1 MQKIHPHRFR
11 AIRGMRPS
19 PGAAIPEPA
28 TAHDLSR
35 GLQSSSTPPKHSG
48 FRAIPRSCPL
58 LLILLSCLFT
68 AHPLAARASSVV
80 IYTSQD
86 EEYADPTFREFER
99 ETGIKILPVYDSEA
113 VKTVGLVNRLLHEQN
128 HPQCDVF
135 WNNEEMR
142 TRMLAARGLFRETNG
157 WVLTGWRSRRLVV
170 NTNLLPVA
178 QAPRTFAEA
187 TNAIWRGKF
196 ALAYPLFGTTATH
209 FQVLR
214 QHSGDAA
221 WQAWCRALNA
231 NKPMLVDGNS
241 VVVKLVG
248 GGEASFGFTDSDDI
262 AGGQQ
267 EGMPIVA
274 MPLADDSLL
283 VHNTL
288 GLLRGAPHPVEAQRL
303 FDYLQSKPVLDRL
316 FQAHAVES
324 ESAAIASDDPGLKV
338 DWDSLLRDLDPTT
351 AELQDIFLR

>member
-1 MQKIHPHRFR
+1 MSEISALTPFCLCDNRFAR
-11 AIRGMRPS
+11 
-19 PGAAIPEPA
+19 
-28 TAHDLSR
+28 
-35 GLQSSSTPPKHSG
+35 
-48 FRAIPRSCPL
+48 L
-58 LLILLSCLFT
+58 LLLLLLSCFLAT
-68 AHPLAARASSVV
+68 HPSPARASSVV

-86 EEYADPTFREFER
+86 EEYADPTFREFEK
-99 ETGIKILPVYDSEA
+99 ETGIKVLPVYDSEA
-113 VKTVGLVNRLLHEQN
+113 VKTVGLVNRLLHEQS

-209 FQVLR
+209 FQALR
-214 QHSGDAA
+214 QHSGDAP

-241 VVVKLVG
+241 VVVKLRRRRR
-248 GGEASFGFTDSDDI
+248 SR
-262 AGGQQ
+262 
-267 EGMPIVA
+267 
-274 MPLADDSLL
+274 LR
-283 VHNTL
+283 VHR
-288 GLLRGAPHPVEAQRL
+288 LRRHCGRPARGH
-303 FDYLQSKPVLDRL
+303 
-316 FQAHAVES
+316 AHRRD
-324 ESAAIASDDPGLKV
+324 AA
-338 DWDSLLRDLDPTT
+338 R
-351 AELQDIFLR
+351 R